1 MIYVD
6 IFVLAVLAFVAL
18 LVVYEMLQGKS
29 NCLFW
34 AVPKWIQRGVAG
46 EEPYICFR
54 WCRVPYGIF
63 HCLLGDWDPTRY
75 RIRMTSYKPIG
86 NQNKTGF
93 EPVFHGHVVEGDEET
108 DHGDLS

>member
-1 MIYVD
+1 MAYISVFD
-6 IFVLAVLAFVAL
+6 LIVLSLVAS
-18 LVVYEMLQGKS
+18 VVIYEMMQGKS

-34 AVPKWIQRGVAG
+34 AAPKWVQRGIAG

-63 HCLLGDWDPTRY
+63 HCLLGDWDPTQY

-86 NQNKTGF
+86 DQNKHGF
-93 EPVFHGHVVEGDEET
+93 DPVFMGEVVEGDKP
-108 DHGDLS
+108 